1 MKMDEIEDL
10 VSSLTPA
17 EISELSIGLM
27 KRARDASLSMSVPM
41 ASALAANLRV
51 AGWVYEAEQVETIKD
66 TLIKAMQEKS

>member
-51 AGWVYEAEQVETIKD
+51 AGWVFEAEQVETIRD